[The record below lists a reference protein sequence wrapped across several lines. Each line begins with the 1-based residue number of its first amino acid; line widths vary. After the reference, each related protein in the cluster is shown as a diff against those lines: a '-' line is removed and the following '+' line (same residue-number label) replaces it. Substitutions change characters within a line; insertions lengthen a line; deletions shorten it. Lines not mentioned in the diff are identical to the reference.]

1 MKNQKSQF
9 GLANAIVL
17 IVRVWQAIADPP
29 QLGVKVVV
37 EKIMAELAEVKE
49 ERDHLLNS
57 RVHKLE
63 HDLASL
69 TTMVK
74 GEQKKTSEID
84 RKLNN
89 VEHSEYCRVHHFGV
103 VLTAFQMSLRCNNMK
118 ARIY

>member
-1 MKNQKSQF
+1 MPFPIQPKLQF
-9 GLANAIVL
+9 SFDNAVVI

-29 QLGVKVVV
+29 QLGVKAAV

-49 ERDHLLNS
+49 ERDHLLNG

-63 HDLASL
+63 HDLARL

-74 GEQKKTSEID
+74 GEQKKTAEID

-89 VEHSEYCRVHHFGV
+89 VEHSEFYHVRHFRVG
-103 VLTAFQMSLRCNNMK
+103 LTTF
-118 ARIY
+118 